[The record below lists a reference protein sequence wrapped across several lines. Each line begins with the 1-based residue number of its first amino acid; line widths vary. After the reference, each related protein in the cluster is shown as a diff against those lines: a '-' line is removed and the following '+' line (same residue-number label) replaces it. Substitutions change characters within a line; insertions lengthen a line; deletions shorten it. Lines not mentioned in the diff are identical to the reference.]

1 MLYHLL
7 YPLKEYFFAF
17 NVFRYITF
25 RAAYAT
31 VTALLICFILGP
43 KMIKWL
49 QKLQIGQ
56 RIRKEVPDRHEEK
69 AGTPTM
75 GGVLIISAIVIPT
88 LLWANLRNQYVQ
100 VALIVTVW
108 TGIIGFIDRVV

>member
-31 VTALLICFILGP
+31 VTALLIAFIFGP
-43 KMIKWL
+43 KMIRWL
-49 QKLQIGQ
+49 RNLQIGQ
-56 RIRKEVPDRHEEK
+56 RVRKDGPTGH
-69 AGTPTM
+69 AGKEGALM
-75 GGVLIISAIVIPT
+75 KDEAVRA
-88 LLWANLRNQYVQ
+88 VQ
-100 VALIVTVW
+100 VLGDYADF
-108 TGIIGFIDRVV
+108 IGPAVAIAVR

>member
-31 VTALLICFILGP
+31 VTALLICFIIGP
-43 KMIKWL
+43 KMIRWL
-49 QKLQIGQ
+49 EKFQIGQ
-56 RIRKEVPDRHEEK
+56 RIRKEVPDRHNEK

-75 GGVLIISAIVIPT
+75 VGVLLIAAIVFRT
-88 LLWANLRNQYVQ
+88 LFWANLRNRY
-100 VALIVTVW
+100 IKVT
-108 TGIIGFIDRVV
+108 RVVTIWTDLG